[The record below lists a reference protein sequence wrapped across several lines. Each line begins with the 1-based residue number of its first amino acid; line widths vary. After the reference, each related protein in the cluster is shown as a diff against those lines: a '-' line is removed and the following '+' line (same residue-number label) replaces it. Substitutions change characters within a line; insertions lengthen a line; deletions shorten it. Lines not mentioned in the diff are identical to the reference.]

1 MNILFISYDGMT
13 DPLGQS
19 QVLPYLSGL
28 SKLGYRIFLISME
41 KTNRFQQ
48 HNLTIKHICDQ
59 HNIEW
64 YPLKYRS
71 GIPIFSGFLNIQ
83 TLYAKAKEVVKKSHI
98 HLIHGR
104 AAVATLVALKIKN
117 KFGIPFIFDMR
128 GFWADEKLDGNLW
141 NLGNPLHRFAF
152 NYFKQKEKE
161 LLLNAT
167 HVISLTHKGKE
178 IILSQPLFNKLKVTV
193 IPCCADLD
201 FFDYRNVDQ
210 SHRVLLR
217 KELGIDEHAL
227 VMNYLG
233 SWGTWYM
240 PREMMYF
247 FSRLLVAYPDAIFMI
262 MSQDDEEKIKKDAA
276 LFHIPDKNLVI
287 KSVVR
292 NEVPFYLSAADF
304 AIFFIKPV
312 YSKQA
317 SSPTK
322 MGEIMGMGLP
332 LICNAGVGDVEEI
345 MKDAKGVVVKEFD
358 EKTLDH
364 SLNRILTLIKS
375 DKNVNR
381 NCALKVYSL
390 KDGIEKYAK
399 VYASVLND
407 GDKDGL

>member
-1 MNILFISYDGMT
+1 MT

-19 QVLPYLSGL
+19 QVLPYLTGL
-28 SKLGYRIFLISME
+28 SKLGYQIGLISME
-41 KTNRFQQ
+41 KANRLQQ
-48 HNLTIKHICDQ
+48 HNLTIKNICDE

-83 TLYAKAKEVVKKSHI
+83 TLYAKAKEIVKNNRI
-98 HLIHGR
+98 QLIHGR

-141 NLGNPLHRFAF
+141 NLRNPFHRFAF
-152 NYFKQKEKE
+152 HYFKQKEKE
-161 LLLNAT
+161 LLLNAA

-178 IILSQPLFNKLKVTV
+178 IILSQPQFKNLEITV

-201 FFDYRNVDQ
+201 FFDFNRVDH
-210 SHRVLLR
+210 SRSMALR
-217 KELGIDEHAL
+217 KELGIAPNAL

-240 PREMMYF
+240 PEEMMHF
-247 FSRLLVAYPDAIFMI
+247 FSRVLLQRPDAIFLI

-276 LFHIPDKNLVI
+276 RFHIPDKNLVI

-292 NEVPFYLSAADF
+292 SEVPSYLSAADF

-345 MKDAKGVVVKEFD
+345 MKDAKGVVVKAFD

-364 SLNRILTLIKS
+364 SLNQILALIKS

-381 NCALKVYSL
+381 TCALNVYSL

-399 VYASVLND
+399 VYASTLSD
-407 GDKDGL
+407 GDKDDL